1 MLASNRYVSHFCIL
15 LGPLF
20 ISHYFN
26 QSIFQSINQM
36 KRRKRRG
43 YEILSLWFPFILVHY
58 PNILEPRSGAT
69 VNHKIVSPLY
79 KTKCR
84 LLLVVIQ
91 YSPETSPALYIYPPK
106 QNQSTENINILFRV
120 F

>member
-15 LGPLF
+15 LGPLL

-58 PNILEPRSGAT
+58 PNILEPRPGAT
-69 VNHKIVSPLY
+69 VNHKIISPLY
-79 KTKCR
+79 KTECR
-84 LLLVVIQ
+84 LPLVVIQ
-91 YSPETSPALYIYPPK
+91 YSSRNKSPALYISPS
-106 QNQSTENINILFRV
+106 NFRHNKKTNLRRI
-120 F
+120 